1 MNEVSAPAGTP
12 TEDALRDRIAA
23 NVRAEVARRRIPIA
37 QIIELLGFNRPSVSR
52 RLNGHSP
59 FYAHEIVM
67 LAQLMD
73 VPAASLLACDMRIN
87 DRVPRHQGPGVL
99 GAENLPP
106 A

>member
-1 MNEVSAPAGTP
+1 MNDASAPAATP
-12 TEDALRDRIAA
+12 IEDALRSRIAA

-37 QIIELLGFNRPSVSR
+37 QIVELFGIGRSNIGR
-52 RLNGHSP
+52 RLNGHTP